1 MTVQIKQIRGKV
13 AQIINSREVALNVGS
28 DHGVELN
35 TLFDILTQKGF
46 DIKDPDT
53 NEILGSV
60 ERPKARVKVVMVRP
74 RLCVASTY
82 RTRRVNVGGVGLGLG
97 RSGLFEPPKW
107 ETRTE
112 TLKTNENVWDEL
124 SEEESYISTGD
135 PVVQVFEDDGQS
147 D

>member
-1 MTVQIKQIRGKV
+1 MIVQARQIHGKV

-35 TLFDILTQKGF
+35 MLFDILTQKGF
-46 DIKDPDT
+46 DIRDPDT

-74 RLCVASTY
+74 KLCVASTY
-82 RTRRVNVGGVGLGLG
+82 RTTRVNVGGVGFGFG

-112 TLKTNENVWDEL
+112 TLKTDENALEEL
-124 SEEESYISTGD
+124 PEEESYVSTGD
-135 PVVQVFEDDGQS
+135 PVVQVFES
-147 D
+147 VP

>member
-1 MTVQIKQIRGKV
+1 MTVQIRQIRGKV

-35 TLFDILTQKGF
+35 MLFDILTQKGF
-46 DIKDPDT
+46 DIRDPDT
-53 NEILGSV
+53 DEVLGSV

-74 RLCVASTY
+74 KLCVASTY
-82 RTRRVNVGGVGLGLG
+82 KTRRVNVGGVGIGLG

-112 TLKTNENVWDEL
+112 TLKTEESTLEEL
-124 SEEESYISTGD
+124 PEEESYVSTGD
-135 PVVQVFEDDGQS
+135 PVVQVLEDE
-147 D
+147 

>member
-1 MTVQIKQIRGKV
+1 MTVQIRQIRGKV

-35 TLFDILTQKGF
+35 MLFDILTQKGF
-46 DIKDPDT
+46 DIRDPDT
-53 NEILGSV
+53 DEILGSL

-74 RLCVASTY
+74 KLCVASTY
-82 RTRRVNVGGVGLGLG
+82 KTRRVNVGGVGIGFG

-112 TLKTNENVWDEL
+112 TLKTDGNTLEEL
-124 SEEESYISTGD
+124 PEEESYVSAGD
-135 PVVQVFEDDGQS
+135 PVVQVFEDE
-147 D
+147 